1 MKDKLLGIILPF
13 FFWLSLWQILSVIFN
28 NNFLVPSIDSTLKA
42 LWALLGTEGFYR
54 SVLLSGL
61 RVASGLITGCVLGV
75 SLAILGHGISFIHTL
90 ISPIVSIIRSTPVA
104 SFVVILWVLL
114 SGNMLSIFIA
124 FLMVFP
130 IIWQSTFDAM
140 NSIDKNL
147 LEVAHVF
154 EFSGSKKLKLV
165 YLPVIKSFL
174 VPSIVTSMGLAW
186 KAEIAAEIIAYTKNS
201 IGQSINDAK
210 YNMDTPTVF
219 AWTVVI
225 VIFSLILEKT
235 AKRILGRLK

>member
-90 ISPIVSIIRSTPVA
+90 IDGYLGYFQYVSFYT
-104 SFVVILWVLL
+104 L
-114 SGNMLSIFIA
+114 
-124 FLMVFP
+124 
-130 IIWQSTFDAM
+130 
-140 NSIDKNL
+140 
-147 LEVAHVF
+147 
-154 EFSGSKKLKLV
+154 
-165 YLPVIKSFL
+165 KSFK
-174 VPSIVTSMGLAW
+174 M
-186 KAEIAAEIIAYTKNS
+186 
-201 IGQSINDAK
+201 
-210 YNMDTPTVF
+210 
-219 AWTVVI
+219 
-225 VIFSLILEKT
+225 
-235 AKRILGRLK
+235 

>member
-1 MKDKLLGIILPF
+1 MKDKLLRIILPF
-13 FFWLSLWQILSVIFN
+13 FFWLSLWHILSVIFN

-75 SLAILGHGISFIHTL
+75 SLAILGHGISFIQTL

-114 SGNMLSIFIA
+114 SGDMLSIFIG

-154 EFSGSKKLKLV
+154 EFSSSKKLKLV
-165 YLPVIKSFL
+165 YLPVIKSYL